1 MENLN
6 KINDLTGKA
15 RWTFQWLQRK
25 TTQQRENYFESVMNF
40 EKDLRTKKV
49 AKFFEA
55 TGKLPTEDF
64 KSETREEENLYYVA
78 KRADS
83 ELNKIITIQLQSLKE
98 AEDYFNGKLL
108 TIISKLQGFGMLEPN
123 INLTSDNLEISDQG
137 VDFWIEATKIIILD
151 VNGSRYSSS
160 NSKIE
165 KVGRVHARMVWVNCY
180 DKASHWRFITTLKKQ
195 TTKPLSDI
203 NCER

>member
-55 TGKLPTEDF
+55 TGKLYNTKLD
-64 KSETREEENLYYVA
+64 
-78 KRADS
+78 
-83 ELNKIITIQLQSLKE
+83 LQ
-98 AEDYFNGKLL
+98 Y
-108 TIISKLQGFGMLEPN
+108 
-123 INLTSDNLEISDQG
+123 
-137 VDFWIEATKIIILD
+137 
-151 VNGSRYSSS
+151 
-160 NSKIE
+160 
-165 KVGRVHARMVWVNCY
+165 
-180 DKASHWRFITTLKKQ
+180 
-195 TTKPLSDI
+195 
-203 NCER
+203 